1 MAEGRWHRAAPR
13 QCAFGPRQ
21 RAPHRSG
28 HAARSSQWHRCRAT
42 VGRNPKIILTVA
54 NPKDEQKGI
63 PREIMTDRN
72 FYWRH
77 LRLPLILFALLAPL
91 LATTSVDLVVA
102 RALFFDGSRWIG
114 ADSWWTNQLI
124 HHDGALLIRSIAAA
138 TLILWA
144 STWWRPQWRELR
156 RPALY

>member
-28 HAARSSQWHRCRAT
+28 HAARSSQWHRRRAT
-42 VGRNPKIILTVA
+42 VGRNPQIIL
-54 NPKDEQKGI
+54 N
-63 PREIMTDRN
+63 MTDRN

-91 LATTSVDLVVA
+91 LATSSVDLVVA
-102 RALFFDGSRWIG
+102 RAFFFDGSRWIG
-114 ADSWWTNQLI
+114 A
-124 HHDGALLIRSIAAA
+124 
-138 TLILWA
+138 
-144 STWWRPQWRELR
+144 
-156 RPALY
+156 